1 MSAFKPADILIP
13 QNVDFTKWSVV
24 ACDQYTSEKEYWQD
38 VEQFVGSAPSTLN
51 IIFPEVYLEEDG
63 VVERIK
69 QINAQME
76 NYLDS
81 GLFRE
86 LKDSLIY
93 VKRRQSNGKTR
104 SGIVGKI
111 DLEEYDFSKD
121 SQSAVRATE
130 GTIIERIPPRQR
142 IRINAPLESPHILIL
157 IDDREKTVVEP
168 LCDKT
173 GDFEKLY
180 DFELMKNSGHIEGYL
195 LNEEAKK
202 NVLSEIEKLGDK
214 ELFERKYGVKNKG
227 VLMFAAGDGNHS
239 LATAKTC
246 WEEIKKGLSESER
259 NNHPARY
266 ALVELMNIHDEALE
280 FEPIQRVIFDT
291 EPEEL
296 LNELKNHYNA
306 SDRDNGGQRIDYTY
320 QGIDGSIYIK
330 ETSSNLPVGTLQD
343 FLDGYLKEN
352 GGRIDYIH
360 GNDVVKSLANKP
372 NTIGFMV
379 DAMEKNDL
387 FTTVI
392 KDGSLPRK
400 TFSMGEAADKRFYLE
415 CKKIR

>member
-1 MSAFKPADILIP
+1 
-13 QNVDFTKWSVV
+13 
-24 ACDQYTSEKEYWQD
+24 
-38 VEQFVGSAPSTLN
+38 
-51 IIFPEVYLEEDG
+51 
-63 VVERIK
+63 
-69 QINAQME
+69 
-76 NYLDS
+76 
-81 GLFRE
+81 
-86 LKDSLIY
+86 
-93 VKRRQSNGKTR
+93 
-104 SGIVGKI
+104 
-111 DLEEYDFSKD
+111 
-121 SQSAVRATE
+121 
-130 GTIIERIPPRQR
+130 
-142 IRINAPLESPHILIL
+142 
-157 IDDREKTVVEP
+157 
-168 LCDKT
+168 
-173 GDFEKLY
+173 
-180 DFELMKNSGHIEGYL
+180 
-195 LNEEAKK
+195 
-202 NVLSEIEKLGDK
+202 
-214 ELFERKYGVKNKG
+214 
-227 VLMFAAGDGNHS
+227 
-239 LATAKTC
+239 
-246 WEEIKKGLSESER
+246 
-259 NNHPARY
+259 
-266 ALVELMNIHDEALE
+266 MNIHDEALE

-330 ETSSNLPVGTLQD
+330 ETSSNLPVGTLQG